1 MDDKDFKEEDYILV
15 NLEGVRME
23 QPSQKPI
30 ILLREH
36 NGDRFLPIWVG
47 NFEASA
53 IALEMVDFKS
63 PRPLTHDLIINIF
76 NIFNIKVSRVVIS
89 RLVKDTFFAFLD
101 LKKGEDE
108 NIIIDLRPSDAIA
121 IAVRVQSPIYVAHD
135 VLEKA
140 GLKITSIEEEVEKFR
155 DFLNHASPEDFNI

>member
-1 MDDKDFKEEDYILV
+1 MDDKNCKENYILV

-47 NFEASA
+47 NFEASS
-53 IALEMVDFKS
+53 IALEMVNFKS
-63 PRPLTHDLIINIF
+63 PRPMTHDLIINIF
-76 NIFNIKVSRVVIS
+76 DVFNIKVKRVVIS
-89 RLVKDTFFAFLD
+89 RIVKDTFFAFLD
-101 LKKGEDE
+101 LKKDDEE

-121 IAVRVQSPIYVAHD
+121 IAVRLKSPIYVAED

-140 GLKITSIEEEVEKFR
+140 GLKITSIEEEVKKFR
-155 DFLNHASPEDFNI
+155 DFLDHASPEDFNI